1 MISIRRLNS
10 ASSTF
15 NAELD
20 ALLAFESAQDPA
32 IDIIVADILDDVKK
46 RGDPALLEYTRR
58 FDRVHATSV
67 AQLEFTRAEMD
78 AALETLPTAQ
88 RSALEQAASRVR
100 SYHERQVAKSW
111 SYIEDDGTQLGQHV
125 TPLDRVG
132 VYVPGGKASYPSSV
146 LMNALP
152 AKVAGVRELVM
163 VTRRPS
169 PLVLASAALAGVD
182 RAIGIG
188 GAHALGALSY
198 GPASLPRF
206 DK

>member
-10 ASSTF
+10 AASTF

-46 RGDPALLEYTRR
+46 RGDPALLESTRR

-100 SYHERQVAKSW
+100 SYHERQVAK
-111 SYIEDDGTQLGQHV
+111 
-125 TPLDRVG
+125 
-132 VYVPGGKASYPSSV
+132 
-146 LMNALP
+146 
-152 AKVAGVRELVM
+152 
-163 VTRRPS
+163 
-169 PLVLASAALAGVD
+169 
-182 RAIGIG
+182 
-188 GAHALGALSY
+188 
-198 GPASLPRF
+198 
-206 DK
+206 